1 MWHLDHQNKKL
12 WCLNSIRILDSVM
25 LVNIMSWGFF
35 FIDYVLVREYEELKI
50 QQVEELDL
58 VYILGNLSDA
68 DRQQEIFLPLAADE
82 SISMTKIGD
91 IQEYLLHQ
99 HNSSK

>member
-1 MWHLDHQNKKL
+1 
-12 WCLNSIRILDSVM
+12 
-25 LVNIMSWGFF
+25 
-35 FIDYVLVREYEELKI
+35 
-50 QQVEELDL
+50 VEELDL

-68 DRQQEIFLPLAADE
+68 NRQQEIFLPLAADE

-91 IQEYLLHQ
+91 IQEYLLHR

>member
-1 MWHLDHQNKKL
+1 
-12 WCLNSIRILDSVM
+12 M

-58 VYILGNLSDA
+58 VYIFGNLSDA
-68 DRQQEIFLPLAADE
+68 NRQQEIFLPLAADE